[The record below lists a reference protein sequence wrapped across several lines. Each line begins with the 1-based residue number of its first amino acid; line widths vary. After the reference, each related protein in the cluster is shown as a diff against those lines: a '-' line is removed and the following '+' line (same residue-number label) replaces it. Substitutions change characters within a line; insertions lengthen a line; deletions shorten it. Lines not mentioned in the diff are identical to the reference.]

1 MLAALSGGPTLCKGR
16 NCTMSGLNRRQFIRR
31 VLAVS
36 TVGAALSACGSR
48 QSPPKAVSPAATAVP
63 ATVMDA
69 PAPTKTPAAPA
80 KATAS
85 TQVKDSPTAA
95 PAATEALPATV
106 APAPTAAKAA
116 PGLVV
121 AHGSDPAEITRRAVA
136 ALGGIERF
144 VKPGANVIIKPN
156 TCVAYRGPEYAA
168 TTNPQV
174 VAALVA
180 LCMGAG
186 AKQVRV
192 MDFPFG
198 GTPQASYAKSGIADA
213 VKAAGGQ
220 MEVMNTLKYRQTP
233 VPQGKA
239 IKKYAFYGDI
249 LDADVLINVPIAK
262 HHSAAGL
269 TLGMKNM
276 MGVVLDR
283 NTMHSRG
290 LHQSIAD
297 VNTVV
302 KAQLTIVDAVR
313 ILLANG
319 PTGGSL
325 DDVKKMDTIIASTD
339 VVAAD
344 AYATTLFGMTG
355 KDIDYIRLGAE
366 MGLGEMDL
374 SKVKIEQ
381 ISL

>member
-1 MLAALSGGPTLCKGR
+1 
-16 NCTMSGLNRRQFIRR
+16 MSAINRRQFIRR

-36 TVGAALSACGSR
+36 TAGTVLTAAGCGSR
-48 QSPPKAVSPAATAVP
+48 QPAPQATA
-63 ATVMDA
+63 
-69 PAPTKTPAAPA
+69 AA
-80 KATAS
+80 
-85 TQVKDSPTAA
+85 V
-95 PAATEALPATV
+95 
-106 APAPTAAKAA
+106 APTAAASTAAA
-116 PGLVV
+116 PTDIPAPTTAPAAPESTATSIPTETATQAQTQEAPAAAPTATQPPATATPAPAAGLVV
-121 AHGSDPAEITRRAVA
+121 VHGADPAEITRRAVA

-168 TTNPQV
+168 TTNPDV
-174 VAALVA
+174 VGALVA
-180 LCMGAG
+180 LCLGAG
-186 AKQVRV
+186 AKRVRV

-198 GTPQASYAKSGIADA
+198 GTPQASYKQSGVEDA
-213 VKAAGGQ
+213 VKAAGGE
-220 MEVMNTLKYRQTP
+220 MEVMSRLKYRQTP

-239 IKKYAFYGDI
+239 IKKYDIYGDI

-262 HHSAAGL
+262 THDAAGL

-297 VNTVV
+297 INTVV
-302 KAQLTIVDAVR
+302 KAHLTIVDAVR
-313 ILLANG
+313 ILTANG
-319 PTGGSL
+319 PTGGNL
-325 DDVKKMDTIIASTD
+325 KDVKKLDTVIASTD
-339 VVAAD
+339 VVTAD
-344 AYATTLFGMTG
+344 AYASTLFGMTG

-374 SKVKIEQ
+374 SKVKVEE